1 MNQIITS
8 ALREYHEDVK
18 TRRFPAPQNTYPIDP
33 VQLEKFYAMERERT
47 GIHHNQQEHEE
58 EDRTVHATML

>member
-1 MNQIITS
+1 LNQIITT

-18 TRRFPAPQNTYPIDP
+18 TRKFPAPQNTYPIDP
-33 VQLEKFYAMERERT
+33 IQLEKFYAQEREKN
-47 GIHHNQQEHEE
+47 GAHNNDND

>member
-18 TRRFPAPQNTYPIDP
+18 TRKFPAPQNTYPIDP
-33 VQLEKFYAMERERT
+33 VQLEKFYAQEREK
-47 GIHHNQQEHEE
+47 NASNNNAE
-58 EDRTVHATML
+58 EDENRAVHAMS

>member
-18 TRRFPAPQNTYPIDP
+18 TRKFPAPQNTYPIDP
-33 VQLEKFYAMERERT
+33 VQLEKFYAQEREKN
-47 GIHHNQQEHEE
+47 GHNDE
-58 EDRTVHATML
+58 EDSNRTVHATML